1 MTYSCFNLEIEN
13 KVAHVKMCRPDK
25 FNSMNKA
32 FWSELPHLID
42 TISNDACAR
51 VIVLSGEG
59 KHFCAG
65 MDLANFT
72 QGGNAPKAHL
82 GMKKEAGYRVT
93 LDLQY
98 TITCLEKARIPVIA
112 AIQGA
117 CVGGGVDLATA
128 ADIRYCTKDAFFCI
142 QEINIGMAADVGTLQ
157 RIPRLIPEGIVRE
170 LAYTGRRFLSDEA
183 LKHGMV
189 NKVFESHEEMMES
202 VMKVANEIASKGPLA
217 IAGTKESLNYGRD
230 HTTEE
235 SLNHIALWNTAVGIN
250 DEMGAVF
257 KAKAEEK
264 EAEFEDLLPRRK
276 YMDGEFS
283 A

>member
-42 TISNDACAR
+42 AISNDASAR

-82 GMKKEAGYRVT
+82 GMKKEASYRVT

>member
-42 TISNDACAR
+42 AISNDASAR

-235 SLNHIALWNTAVGIN
+235 SLNHIALWNTAVGIK